1 MSSTLIRSAGE
12 KVLRGGTITREEA
25 SGLMALTD
33 PADILELGSWAARVR
48 AKYTGKS
55 CQLCALV
62 NAKSGECAENCR
74 FCAQSG
80 HYQTDISTYPLM
92 NPQAVLERARQAEQ
106 FGAKRFCIV
115 TATRGLSDQDLPYVA
130 EAVRLVRR
138 ETSMAPECSLGFV
151 TDDQLEALKDA
162 GMTRYNHNLETCE
175 SNFPK
180 ICTTHTY
187 QDRVNTL
194 KQLRKHGMERCAGGI
209 LGLGETP
216 EGRLELAFA
225 LAELEVECVPVNVLN
240 PRPGTPLEQT
250 TPPEP
255 LEVIKTIAIFRLI
268 LPWAIIELAG
278 GREVN
283 MRDLQSIALLC
294 GSNGLIIGSYL
305 TTIGRQPDEDL
316 QLVQDL
322 GFAPDAGEA
331 RTSVV
336 RASADTTSAAKASA
350 GKAQEKFEAPVL

>member
-12 KVLRGGTITREEA
+12 KVLRGGRLTMDEGRE
-25 SGLMALTD
+25 LMRLTE

-48 AKYTGKS
+48 AKYTGNA

-62 NAKSGECAENCR
+62 NAKAGECAENCK
-74 FCAQSG
+74 FCSQSG
-80 HYQTDISTYPLM
+80 HWNTDISKYPLM
-92 NPQAVLERARQAEQ
+92 SPQAILARAKQAEE

-115 TATRGLSDQDLPYVA
+115 TATRALRDQDLPTIV
-130 EAVRLVRR
+130 EAVKLIR
-138 ETSMAPECSLGFV
+138 EQTSLAPECSLGFI
-151 TDDQLEALKDA
+151 TDAQLETLKAA

-175 SNFPK
+175 SNFGN

-194 KQLRKHGMERCAGGI
+194 KQLKRQGMERCAGGI

-216 EGRLELAFA
+216 EQRLELAFA

-240 PRPGTPLEQT
+240 PRPGTPLEQA
-250 TPPEP
+250 TPPPP
-255 LEVIKTIAIFRLI
+255 LEVIKTVAIFRLI

-278 GREVN
+278 GRELNV
-283 MRDLQSIALLC
+283 RDLQSLALLC
-294 GSNGLIIGSYL
+294 GANGLIIGSYL
-305 TTIGRQPDEDL
+305 TTVGRQPQEDL

-331 RTSVV
+331 RPAASVP
-336 RASADTTSAAKASA
+336 A
-350 GKAQEKFEAPVL
+350 